1 MTDNNININNN
12 TDDEVPEPTHVCEI
26 SDQQMFE
33 SDMRQVPADNHHQYI
48 YQRRTMWLER
58 NSRLDI
64 PLSESECSWVPRMVW
79 IDSNIEHGYCEDC
92 GVLLEAEM
100 LEERADMEMCP
111 NCAEN
116 WYWCGDHDIYYHCE
130 NGCDYC
136 ADEEDEGSRLIHDY
150 SYRPNPVF
158 YLPSSTVMREPR
170 NMTVTGFEL
179 EMEAVGG
186 RLDEAA
192 QLATDEFPQAYLK
205 YDGSISHGFEM
216 VTHPMSLDYIN
227 SEFNFDAL
235 KDLADLG
242 MRSAKTT
249 TCGLHVHINKGFF
262 RSAPST
268 SYRFMSLFYSN
279 AEAWRRLAGRSHSSY
294 AQWDIGEDTRLL
306 GYTKGIRDNDTFAV
320 NRDRYVALNLQP
332 SKTIEL
338 RFFKGTLR
346 PLTLRARLQA
356 VHAAAEYAM
365 STRYKV
371 KVRDASSWEAFRN
384 FTTDNDKKYSA
395 FNEYATEKGV

>member
-1 MTDNNININNN
+1 MTDNNINNNI
-12 TDDEVPEPTHVCEI
+12 DDEVPEPVHECAITGETLPE
-26 SDQQMFE
+26 SQMRE
-33 SDMRQVPADNHHQYI
+33 VPASNHSNYVFT
-48 YQRRTMWLER
+48 RRQLWLER
-58 NSRLDI
+58 NARLDDPL
-64 PLSESECSWVPRMVW
+64 PLSECGWVPMMAW
-79 IDSNIEHGYCEDC
+79 ISDDIDNAYCEDC
-92 GVLLEAEM
+92 GDLFNGEDA
-100 LEERADMEMCP
+100 EERNDMVMCP

-116 WYWCGDHDIYYHCE
+116 WYWCGDHDIYYHSGE
-130 NGCDYC
+130 GCDYC
-136 ADEEDEGSRLIHDY
+136 AEEEYDDRSSLIHDY
-150 SYRPNPVF
+150 SYRPNPIF
-158 YLPSSTVMREPR
+158 FLPRANEMREPR
-170 NMTVTGFEL
+170 NTTVTGFEL
-179 EMEAVGG
+179 EMEATTG

-192 QLATDEFPQAYLK
+192 QLAINEFPQAYLK
-205 YDGSISHGFEM
+205 YDGSINHGFEM

-227 SEFNFDAL
+227 SEFNFESL
-235 KDLADLG
+235 KLLADMG
-242 MRSAKTT
+242 MRSAKTS

-268 SYRFMSLFYSN
+268 AYRFMSLFYSN

-294 AQWDIGEDTRLL
+294 AQWDIGEDARLL
-306 GYTKGIRDNDTFAV
+306 TYTRGIRDNDMYAV

-346 PLTLRARLQA
+346 PLTLQARLQA